1 MGYIV
6 KNYQMSVMEK
16 GANYM
21 ESLKISK
28 KYIVILI
35 DIMLINISYVLA
47 YCFRFN
53 FNIPSYELTRFKND
67 EIAITIIYLV
77 VFYFFKLYKNLWEY
91 ASIDEFMLAVGA
103 CIVANF
109 LGIVYGFIL
118 GDRLPLSVNILAGIL
133 SVLLICG
140 FRMSFRIV
148 KRYLDG
154 NIKWDKGSVK
164 RVMIIGA
171 GKAGTMVANE
181 MKFYKKTTYL
191 PVAFIDDDKYK
202 FGNNIAGVE
211 VMGNRNDI
219 VQLAEKLSVD
229 EILIAIA
236 AMDGKT
242 KKEIIDICKKTGCKL
257 KLIPGMYEIIEG
269 RVNLSKFREVNFE
282 DLLGRDTVKLDME
295 GIEKYISDRVVLIT
309 GGGGSIGSE
318 LCRQVV
324 KFNPKELIVLD
335 NYENNSYVLQQEFN
349 RKCVQ
354 ANIKY
359 VIASVRDK
367 NKLDSIFDRYRPDI
381 VFHAAAHKHV
391 PLMEEN
397 PGEAVKNNIF
407 GTLNTALCA
416 DKYKVKRF
424 VMISTDKAVNPTN
437 IMGATKRVCEMI
449 IQSMDKKSKTQFA
462 AVRFGNVL
470 GSNGSVVPVFIEQI
484 KNGGPVTVTHKDI
497 NRFFMTIPE
506 AAQLV
511 IQAGMYAKG
520 GEIFILDMGS
530 PVKIY
535 DLARDLIRLS
545 GYIPNKDIDIE
556 FIGLRPGEKL
566 YEEVLTEEEGLNK
579 TLHEKIF
586 IAKPTFED
594 FDTLMFRINEL
605 NIILEGNDKEK
616 VISKL
621 EEMVPAYKRFQM
633 ENIMSECI

>member
-1 MGYIV
+1 
-6 KNYQMSVMEK
+6 
-16 GANYM
+16 M
-21 ESLKISK
+21 ESLKISR
-28 KYIVILI
+28 KYILMLI
-35 DIMLINISYVLA
+35 DIMLINLSYVLA

-53 FNIPSYELTRFKND
+53 FNIPTYELTRFKND
-67 EIAITIIYLV
+67 EVVITIVYLV
-77 VFYFFKLYKNLWEY
+77 VFYFFKLYRNLWTY

-109 LGIVYGFIL
+109 LGIIYGFTL

-133 SVLLICG
+133 SVVLICG
-140 FRMSFRIV
+140 FRMSFRIIR
-148 KRYLDG
+148 RYLDINVKSDNSS
-154 NIKWDKGSVK
+154 NIK

-171 GKAGTMVANE
+171 GRAGTMVVNE
-181 MKFYKKTTYL
+181 MKSYKKTHYL
-191 PVAFIDDDKYK
+191 PVALIDDDKYK
-202 FGNNIAGVE
+202 FGSNIAGVQ

-219 VQLAEKLSVD
+219 VQLADKLSVD
-229 EILIAIA
+229 EILIAISA
-236 AMDGKT
+236 IDGKT
-242 KKEIIDICKKTGCKL
+242 KKGIIDICKKTGCKL
-257 KLIPGMYEIIEG
+257 KLIPGMYEIIDG

-282 DLLGRDTVKLDME
+282 DLLGRDAVKLDME
-295 GIEKYISDRVVLIT
+295 GIEKYISDSVVLIT

-367 NKLDSIFDRYRPDI
+367 NKLDSIFDKYRPDI

-397 PGEAVKNNIF
+397 PGEAVKNNIC
-407 GTLNTALCA
+407 GTLNTVFCA

-511 IQAGMYAKG
+511 LQAGVYAKG
-520 GEIFILDMGS
+520 GEIFILDMGT

-535 DLARDLIRLS
+535 DLACDLIRLS
-545 GYIPNKDIDIE
+545 GYTPNKDIDIE

-579 TLHEKIF
+579 TLHKKIF
-586 IAKPTFED
+586 IAKPTFYD
-594 FDTLMFRINEL
+594 IDTLMFKINEL
-605 NIILEGNDKEK
+605 NILVEGDDREK
-616 VISKL
+616 IISKL
-621 EEMVPAYKRFQM
+621 EEMVPTYKRFQL
-633 ENIMSECI
+633 EDTISKCI